1 MQALCE
7 PSPEQARAR
16 APAPAPAAFADSP
29 RVNGL
34 GTLVTTVAVT
44 GCGGRGSLTAAPDDE
59 SDIQRTLAT
68 SVATSASQAA
78 RFLAQTKLCGSAQ
91 VQTTSHGSRA

>member
-16 APAPAPAAFADSP
+16 APAPALAVFADSP

-34 GTLVTTVAVT
+34 GALVTTVAVT
-44 GCGGRGSLTAAPDDE
+44 GCGGRGSQTAAPDDE
-59 SDIQRTLAT
+59 SDIQRTMAT

-91 VQTTSHGSRA
+91 VQTTSQGSRA

>member
-7 PSPEQARAR
+7 SSPEQARAR
-16 APAPAPAAFADSP
+16 APAPAALADSP
-29 RVNGL
+29 GVNGL
-34 GTLVTTVAVT
+34 GSLVTTVAVR
-44 GCGGRGSLTAAPDDE
+44 GCGGRGSQTAAPYDE
-59 SDIQRTLAT
+59 SDIQRTMAT

-91 VQTTSHGSRA
+91 VQTTSQGSRA